1 MGDFSKATQLH
12 KEATEAVNRW
22 FHSFWV
28 PSDHYLRI
36 DKNGMEYHFCGS
48 EIVLKREFKKRNDKS
63 IDHIVGLAGWGGTE
77 GQNWTVAHFKKNGAA
92 IANQWAFG
100 HESIHL
106 IANHKQI
113 DNPDEATKKGY
124 YL

>member
-1 MGDFSKATQLH
+1 MGDFSGNTQLH

-22 FHSFWV
+22 FHAFWV
-28 PSDHYLRI
+28 PSDRYLLI
-36 DKNGMEYHFCGS
+36 EKHGMEYHFCGS
-48 EIVLKREFKKRNDKS
+48 EDVLKREFKKRNGKS
-63 IDHIVGLAGWGGTE
+63 LDHIVGMAGWGGTE
-77 GQNWTVAHFKKNGAA
+77 GQNWTVAHIKKDGTV

-100 HESIHL
+100 HEQTHL
-106 IANHKQI
+106 IADHKLV